1 MARPSGANEVLMSGK
16 RTALVTGA
24 SSGIGAAIA
33 RTFAGLGWQVAI
45 GARRADRLQE
55 TAAAVETAGGKPFA
69 ARLDVTLP
77 ESIDSFFTQAEA
89 ALGAIDVV
97 VSNAGIGTPGRAHEL
112 SAAEIHNEI
121 ATNLTGAMLVA
132 RRALP
137 AMLARR
143 SGDLVFISSMTAVEP
158 RPYQAAYAA
167 AKAGLEGY
175 VRVLRRELE
184 GTGVRAT
191 VVRLGPTRSEFG
203 LGWNPERLL
212 EVIECW
218 KVWGFMRH
226 MEVLEPDDV
235 AAAIVHAVSAP
246 PGVGTDLIELNPDGS
261 SR

>member
-1 MARPSGANEVLMSGK
+1 MRRFGAFEAFMSAR

-24 SSGIGAAIA
+24 SSGIGAALS
-33 RTFAGLGWQVAI
+33 RTFAALGWSVAV
-45 GARRADRLQE
+45 GARRSDRLQE
-55 TAAAVETAGGKPFA
+55 TAAAIEAAGGKPFA
-69 ARLDVTLP
+69 ARLDVTEP
-77 ESIDSFFTQAEA
+77 ESIDSFFRDAEK

-97 VSNAGIGTPGRAHEL
+97 VSNAGIGTPGLAHEL
-112 SAAEIHNEI
+112 SVAEIHNEI

-137 AMLARR
+137 AMIERCA
-143 SGDLVFISSMTAVEP
+143 GDVVFISSMTAVEP

-191 VVRLGPTRSEFG
+191 TVRLGPTRSEFG
-203 LGWNPERLL
+203 LGWNPEMLL
-212 EVIECW
+212 KVIECW
-218 KVWGFMRH
+218 KQWGFMRH
-226 MEVLEPDDV
+226 MEILEPDDV
-235 AAAIVHAVSAP
+235 AAAIVHAVTAP
-246 PGVGTDLIELNPDGS
+246 PGFSTDLIELNPDGS